1 LIADRLYR
9 QAQSL
14 KTLKRSKE
22 AVSSYRRHLKCE
34 VPVACPFD

>member
-22 AVSSYRRHLKCE
+22 AVSSYRRHLKMRGPSCMS
-34 VPVACPFD
+34 F